1 MFIEEKKN
9 SQIYQ
14 DSDNVYKPEDE
25 IEASNFIK
33 EIYKKN
39 LPTEIIGTNTKN
51 FIGNKLQCAKVL
63 DLSRLSGIVE
73 YLPEELY
80 IKVKACTPISLIEES
95 LEKNNQQLAF
105 EPIDF
110 GYLKNSKPNKGTAA
124 GQLSCN
130 FSGSRRFKVGSLRDH
145 ILGFRGVNGKGDIIK
160 SGGTVVKNVTGYD
173 LSKLVTGSFGTL
185 IALTEITFKVLPKK
199 DSISTLVIYSED
211 NKVITDL
218 FNQLASTSNEISGA
232 VYIPNEP
239 NNKNYAKNK
248 KKIFKFNDLKY
259 EGSFVAIRI
268 EGSKKSIDERIQN
281 ISLEL
286 QIKKMKTS
294 ILDFYQSKLFW
305 EKINNLELFSGT
317 KNNLLRAVIPPARG
331 LDLMH
336 YLKNNFKYYIDWCGS
351 LFWIEVL
358 EEENI
363 QIKEI
368 KKTIINLGGYLT
380 IVKKSESLSF
390 DVDPFTVNDTRLL
403 LSKKI
408 KESFDP
414 KKILNPGKMYRG
426 L

>member
-1 MFIEEKKN
+1 MFTEEKKN
-9 SQIYQ
+9 SQIFQ
-14 DSDNVYKPEDE
+14 DFDNIYKPVDE
-25 IEASNFIK
+25 IETSNFIK

-39 LPTEIIGTNTKN
+39 LPTEIVGTNTKN

-110 GYLKNSKPNKGTAA
+110 GYLKDSKSNKGTAA

-173 LSKLVTGSFGTL
+173 LSKLITGSFGTL
-185 IALTEITFKVLPKK
+185 TALTEITFKVLPKK

-218 FNQLASTSNEISGA
+218 FDQLLSSSNEISGA

-239 NNKNYAKNK
+239 NNKNYKKNIE
-248 KKIFKFNDLKY
+248 KIFKFNNLKS
-259 EGSFVAIRI
+259 EEPFVAVRI
-268 EGSKKSIDERIQN
+268 EGSKKSIDERIQD
-281 ISLEL
+281 ISQEL
-286 QIKKMKTS
+286 QTNKMKTS

-305 EKINNLELFSGT
+305 EKVNNLELFSGT
-317 KNNLLRAVIPPARG
+317 KNNLLRAVIPSATS
-331 LDLMH
+331 LDLMK

-358 EEENI
+358 EEENV
-363 QIKEI
+363 QIKKI
-368 KKTIINLGGYLT
+368 KETIINLGGYLT
-380 IVKKSESLSF
+380 IVKKSESLSS
-390 DVDPFTVNDTRLL
+390 DVGPFTINDTRLL
-403 LSKKI
+403 LSQKI

>member
-1 MFIEEKKN
+1 MFTEEKKN
-9 SQIYQ
+9 SQISQ
-14 DSDNVYKPEDE
+14 DFDNVYKPVDE
-25 IEASNFIK
+25 IETSNFIK
-33 EIYKKN
+33 EFYKKN
-39 LPTEIIGTNTKN
+39 LPTEIVGTNTKN

-73 YLPEELY
+73 YFPEELY
-80 IKVKACTPISLIEES
+80 IKVKACTPIDLIEET

-110 GYLKNSKPNKGTAA
+110 GYLKDSKSNKGTAA

-185 IALTEITFKVLPKK
+185 TALTEITFKVLPKK

-211 NKVITDL
+211 NKIISDL
-218 FNQLASTSNEISGA
+218 FDQLLSSSNEISGA
-232 VYIPNEP
+232 VYIPAEP
-239 NNKNYAKNK
+239 NNKNYTKNIE
-248 KKIFKFNDLKY
+248 KIFKFNNLKS
-259 EGSFVAIRI
+259 EEPFVAVRI
-268 EGSKKSIDERIQN
+268 EGSKKSIDERIQD
-281 ISLEL
+281 ISQEL
-286 QIKKMKTS
+286 QTNKMKTS

-317 KNNLLRAVIPPARG
+317 KNNLLRAVIPPATS
-331 LDLMH
+331 LDLMK

-363 QIKEI
+363 QIKEM
-368 KKTIINLGGYLT
+368 KETIINLGGYLT
-380 IVKKSESLSF
+380 IVKKSESLSS
-390 DVDPFTVNDTRLL
+390 DIDLFTINDTRLL
-403 LSKKI
+403 LSQKI

>member
-1 MFIEEKKN
+1 MSTEEKRN
-9 SQIYQ
+9 SQISQ
-14 DSDNVYKPEDE
+14 DSDNVYKPVDE
-25 IEASNFIK
+25 IETSNFIK

-39 LPTEIIGTNTKN
+39 LPIEIVGANTKN

-63 DLSRLSGIVE
+63 DLSKLSGIVE

-95 LEKNNQQLAF
+95 LEKNNQQLVF

-110 GYLKNSKPNKGTAA
+110 GYLKDSKSNKGTAA

-185 IALTEITFKVLPKK
+185 TVLTEITFKVLPKK
-199 DSISTLVIYSED
+199 DSTSTLVIYSED

-218 FNQLASTSNEISGA
+218 FDQLQSSSNEISGS
-232 VYIPNEP
+232 VYMPNEP
-239 NNKNYAKNK
+239 KNENYIINRNKV
-248 KKIFKFNDLKY
+248 FKFNDLKS
-259 EGSFVAIRI
+259 EEPFLAVRI
-268 EGSKKSIDERIQN
+268 EGSKKSIDERIQD
-281 ISLEL
+281 IYKEL
-286 QIKKMKTS
+286 QLQKMKTS

-305 EKINNLELFSGT
+305 EKINNLEIFSET
-317 KNNLLRAVIPPARG
+317 KNNLLRVVIPTSKS
-331 LDLMH
+331 LDLMK

-358 EEENI
+358 ENENT

-368 KKTIINLGGYLT
+368 KETIINLGGYLT
-380 IVKKSESLSF
+380 VIKKSESLSS
-390 DVDPFTVNDTRLL
+390 DIDIFTINDTRLL
-403 LSKKI
+403 LSQKI

-414 KKILNPGKMYRG
+414 KKLLNPGKMYRG

>member
-1 MFIEEKKN
+1 MFTEEKKN
-9 SQIYQ
+9 SQISQ
-14 DSDNVYKPEDE
+14 DSDNVYKPADE
-25 IEASNFIK
+25 IETSNFIK

-39 LPTEIIGTNTKN
+39 LPTEIVGTNTKN

-110 GYLKNSKPNKGTAA
+110 GYLKDSKSNKGTAA

-185 IALTEITFKVLPKK
+185 TALTEITFKVLPKK

-218 FNQLASTSNEISGA
+218 FDQLLSSSNEISGA
-232 VYIPNEP
+232 VYIPVEP
-239 NNKNYAKNK
+239 NNKNYTKNIE
-248 KKIFKFNDLKY
+248 KIFKFNNLKS
-259 EGSFVAIRI
+259 EEPFVAVRI
-268 EGSKKSIDERIQN
+268 EGSKKSIDERIQD
-281 ISLEL
+281 ISQEL
-286 QIKKMKTS
+286 QTNKMKTS

-317 KNNLLRAVIPPARG
+317 KNNLLRAVIPTATS
-331 LDLMH
+331 LDLMK

-363 QIKEI
+363 QIKEM
-368 KKTIINLGGYLT
+368 KETIINLGGYLT
-380 IVKKSESLSF
+380 IVKKSESLSS
-390 DVDPFTVNDTRLL
+390 DIDLFTINDTRLL
-403 LSKKI
+403 LSQKI

-414 KKILNPGKMYRG
+414 KKLLNPGKMYRG

>member
-1 MFIEEKKN
+1 MFTEEKKN
-9 SQIYQ
+9 SQISQ
-14 DSDNVYKPEDE
+14 DSDNVYKPVDE
-25 IEASNFIK
+25 IETSNFIK

-80 IKVKACTPISLIEES
+80 IKVKAGTPISLIEES

-110 GYLKNSKPNKGTAA
+110 GYLKDSKSNKGTAA

-185 IALTEITFKVLPKK
+185 TALTEITFKVLPKK

-211 NKVITDL
+211 NKIISHL
-218 FNQLASTSNEISGA
+218 FEQLLSSSNEISGA
-232 VYIPNEP
+232 VYMPVEP
-239 NNKNYAKNK
+239 NNKNYTKNIE
-248 KKIFKFNDLKY
+248 KIFKFNNLKS
-259 EGSFVAIRI
+259 EEPFVVIRI
-268 EGSKKSIDERIQN
+268 EGSKKSIDERIQD
-281 ISLEL
+281 ISQEL
-286 QIKKMKTS
+286 QTNKMKTS

-317 KNNLLRAVIPPARG
+317 KNNLLRAVIPPAKS
-331 LDLMH
+331 LDFMK

-368 KKTIINLGGYLT
+368 KEIIINLGGYLT
-380 IVKKSESLSF
+380 IVKKSQSLSS
-390 DVDPFTVNDTRLL
+390 DIDIFTINDTRLL

-414 KKILNPGKMYRG
+414 KKLLNPGKMYRG

>member
-1 MFIEEKKN
+1 MSTEEKKN
-9 SQIYQ
+9 SQISQ
-14 DSDNVYKPEDE
+14 DSDNVYKPVDE
-25 IEASNFIK
+25 IETSNFIK

-39 LPTEIIGTNTKN
+39 LPIEVVGANTKN
-51 FIGNKLQCAKVL
+51 FIGNKLQCAKIL
-63 DLSRLSGIVE
+63 DLSKLSGIVE
-73 YLPEELY
+73 YFPEELY

-110 GYLKNSKPNKGTAA
+110 GYLKDSKSNKGTAA

-185 IALTEITFKVLPKK
+185 TVLTEITFKVLPKK
-199 DSISTLVIYSED
+199 DSTSTLVIYSED

-218 FNQLASTSNEISGA
+218 FDQLLSSSNEISGS

-239 NNKNYAKNK
+239 KNENYIINRNKV
-248 KKIFKFNDLKY
+248 FKFNDLKY
-259 EGSFVAIRI
+259 EEPFVAVRI
-268 EGSKKSIDERIQN
+268 EGSKKSIEERIKD
-281 ISLEL
+281 IYKEL
-286 QIKKMKTS
+286 QLKKMKTS

-305 EKINNLELFSGT
+305 EKINNLELFAET
-317 KNNLLRAVIPPARG
+317 KNNLLRVVIPTSKS
-331 LDLMH
+331 LDLMK

-358 EEENI
+358 ENENT

-368 KKTIINLGGYLT
+368 KQTIINLGGYLT
-380 IVKKSESLSF
+380 VIKKSESLSS
-390 DVDPFTVNDTRLL
+390 DIDIFTINDTRLL
-403 LSKKI
+403 LSQKI

-414 KKILNPGKMYRG
+414 KKLLNPGKMYRG

>member
-1 MFIEEKKN
+1 MFTEEKKN
-9 SQIYQ
+9 SQTSQ
-14 DSDNVYKPEDE
+14 DSDNVYKPANE
-25 IEASNFIK
+25 IETSNFIK

-39 LPTEIIGTNTKN
+39 LPTEIVGANTKN

-110 GYLKNSKPNKGTAA
+110 GYLKDSKSNKGTAA

-145 ILGFRGVNGKGDIIK
+145 ILGFRGVNGTGDIIK

-185 IALTEITFKVLPKK
+185 TALTEITFKVLPKK

-211 NKVITDL
+211 NKIISDL
-218 FNQLASTSNEISGA
+218 FDQLLSSSNEISGA
-232 VYIPNEP
+232 VYIPVEP
-239 NNKNYAKNK
+239 NNKNYTKNIE
-248 KKIFKFNDLKY
+248 KIFKFNNLKS
-259 EGSFVAIRI
+259 EEPFVAVRI
-268 EGSKKSIDERIQN
+268 EGSKKSIDERIQD
-281 ISLEL
+281 ISQEL
-286 QIKKMKTS
+286 QTNKMKTS

-317 KNNLLRAVIPPARG
+317 KNNLLRAVIPTATS
-331 LDLMH
+331 LDLMK

-358 EEENI
+358 EKENI
-363 QIKEI
+363 QIKEM
-368 KKTIINLGGYLT
+368 KETIINLGGYLT
-380 IVKKSESLSF
+380 IVKKSESLSS
-390 DVDPFTVNDTRLL
+390 DIDIFTINDTRLL
-403 LSKKI
+403 LSQKI

-414 KKILNPGKMYRG
+414 KKLLNPGKMYRS

>member
-1 MFIEEKKN
+1 MFTEEKKN
-9 SQIYQ
+9 SQTSQ
-14 DSDNVYKPEDE
+14 DSDNVYKPANE
-25 IEASNFIK
+25 IETSNFIK

-39 LPTEIIGTNTKN
+39 LPTEIVGANTKN

-110 GYLKNSKPNKGTAA
+110 GYLKDSKSNKGTAA

-145 ILGFRGVNGKGDIIK
+145 ILGFRGVNGTGDIIK

-185 IALTEITFKVLPKK
+185 TALTEITFKVLPKK
-199 DSISTLVIYSED
+199 DSLSTLVIYSED

-218 FNQLASTSNEISGA
+218 FDQLLSSSNEISGA
-232 VYIPNEP
+232 VYIPVEP
-239 NNKNYAKNK
+239 NNKNYTKNIE
-248 KKIFKFNDLKY
+248 KIFKFNNLKS
-259 EGSFVAIRI
+259 EEPFVAVRI
-268 EGSKKSIDERIQN
+268 EGSKKSIDERIQD
-281 ISLEL
+281 ISQEL
-286 QIKKMKTS
+286 QTNKMKTS

-317 KNNLLRAVIPPARG
+317 KNNLLRAVIPTATS
-331 LDLMH
+331 LDLMK

-358 EEENI
+358 EKENI
-363 QIKEI
+363 QIKEM
-368 KKTIINLGGYLT
+368 KETIINLGGYLT
-380 IVKKSESLSF
+380 IVKKSESLSS
-390 DVDPFTVNDTRLL
+390 DIDIFTINDTRLL
-403 LSKKI
+403 LSQKI

>member
-1 MFIEEKKN
+1 MFTEEKKN
-9 SQIYQ
+9 SQISQ
-14 DSDNVYKPEDE
+14 DSDNVYKPADE
-25 IEASNFIK
+25 IETSNFIK

-39 LPTEIIGTNTKN
+39 LPTEIVGTNTKN

-80 IKVKACTPISLIEES
+80 IKVKAGTPISLIEES

-110 GYLKNSKPNKGTAA
+110 GYLKDSKSNKGTAA

-185 IALTEITFKVLPKK
+185 TALTEITFKVLPKK

-211 NKVITDL
+211 NKIISDL
-218 FNQLASTSNEISGA
+218 FDQLLSSSNEISGA
-232 VYIPNEP
+232 VYIPVEP
-239 NNKNYAKNK
+239 NNKNYTKNIE
-248 KKIFKFNDLKY
+248 KIFKFNNLKS
-259 EGSFVAIRI
+259 EEPFVAVRI
-268 EGSKKSIDERIQN
+268 EGSKKSIDERIQD
-281 ISLEL
+281 ISQEL
-286 QIKKMKTS
+286 QTNKMKTS

-317 KNNLLRAVIPPARG
+317 KNNLLRAVIPTATS
-331 LDLMH
+331 LDLMK

-363 QIKEI
+363 QIKEM
-368 KKTIINLGGYLT
+368 KETIINLGGYLT
-380 IVKKSESLSF
+380 IVKKSESLSS
-390 DVDPFTVNDTRLL
+390 DIDLFTINDTRLL
-403 LSKKI
+403 LSQKI

-414 KKILNPGKMYRG
+414 KKLLNPGKMYRG

>member
-1 MFIEEKKN
+1 MSTEEKRN
-9 SQIYQ
+9 SQISQ
-14 DSDNVYKPEDE
+14 DSDNVYKPVDE
-25 IEASNFIK
+25 IETSNFIK

-39 LPTEIIGTNTKN
+39 LPIEIVGANTKN

-63 DLSRLSGIVE
+63 DLSKLSGIVE

-95 LEKNNQQLAF
+95 LEKNNQQLVF

-110 GYLKNSKPNKGTAA
+110 GYLKDSKSNKGTAA

-185 IALTEITFKVLPKK
+185 TVLTEITFKVLPKK
-199 DSISTLVIYSED
+199 DSTSTLVIYSED

-218 FNQLASTSNEISGA
+218 FDQLQSSSNEISGS
-232 VYIPNEP
+232 VYMPNEP
-239 NNKNYAKNK
+239 KNENYIINRN
-248 KKIFKFNDLKY
+248 KIFKFNDLKS
-259 EGSFVAIRI
+259 EEPFLAVRI
-268 EGSKKSIDERIQN
+268 EGSKKSIDERIQD
-281 ISLEL
+281 IYKEL
-286 QIKKMKTS
+286 QLQEIKTS

-305 EKINNLELFSGT
+305 EKINSLELFSET
-317 KNNLLRAVIPPARG
+317 KNNLLRVVIPTSKS
-331 LDLMH
+331 LDLMK
-336 YLKNNFKYYIDWCGS
+336 YLKSNFKYYIDWCGS

-363 QIKEI
+363 QIKEMKEI
-368 KKTIINLGGYLT
+368 IINLGGYLT
-380 IVKKSESLSF
+380 IVKKSESLSS
-390 DVDPFTVNDTRLL
+390 DVSPFTINDTRLL
-403 LSKKI
+403 LSQKI